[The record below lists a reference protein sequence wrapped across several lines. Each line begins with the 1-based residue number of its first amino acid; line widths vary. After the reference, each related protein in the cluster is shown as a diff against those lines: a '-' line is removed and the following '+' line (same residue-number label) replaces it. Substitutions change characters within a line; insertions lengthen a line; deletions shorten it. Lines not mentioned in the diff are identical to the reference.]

1 MRLPVLTGFVA
12 VFTLSATLAGQLPRS
27 ADSAAWRA
35 FRAKELQRESI
46 SKWVRAD
53 SGSTHRSLEPIVAL
67 GIVGM
72 PLGTVIGGLLAPRP
86 HCSACGATS
95 GPTKQAM
102 IIGGSVGTVVGATI
116 GWIFFS
122 VRPNSSGP

>member
-1 MRLPVLTGFVA
+1 MKLPVLAGLVS
-12 VFTLSATLAGQLPRS
+12 VLVSSAPLAAQLPRS
-27 ADSAAWRA
+27 ADSAGWHE

-46 SKWVRAD
+46 SKWVRPD

-67 GIVGM
+67 AIVGM
-72 PLGTVIGGLLAPRP
+72 PLGTIVGGLLAPRP

-122 VRPNSSGP
+122 ERPNSSRP

>member
-1 MRLPVLTGFVA
+1 MTGLVA
-12 VFTLSATLAGQLPRS
+12 VLVLSVPAAGQLPLS

-35 FRAKELQRESI
+35 LRAKELQRESL

-53 SGSTHRSLEPIVAL
+53 SGSTHRSLEPVVAL
-67 GIVGM
+67 AIVGM
-72 PLGTVIGGLLAPRP
+72 PLGTIIGGLSAPRP

-102 IIGGSVGTVVGATI
+102 IIGGSIGTALGAGI

-122 VRPNSSGP
+122 VRPNSSGR